1 MAILQIENLYSYYGK
16 SPVLQDVSIS
26 VEAGSFVSILG
37 RNGVGK
43 TTLLKTIMGLTD
55 KATGSLRFMGN
66 EQIHGDTYKRARL
79 GIGYIPQ
86 GRQIIPNFTVQE
98 NILMGTFA
106 RADGQR
112 SIPEYLFE
120 LFPILKEFLHRKGG
134 HLSGGQQQQLAIA
147 RALAMDPKI
156 LILDE
161 PTEGIQPNV
170 VRQIEEAILYL
181 NRERG
186 LSIMLVEQNIPF
198 AREASDHFFV
208 LDKGRV
214 VATGS
219 RSDLTDTLVEEY
231 LTF

>member
-1 MAILQIENLYSYYGK
+1 MHARNLFSFYGK
-16 SPVLQDVSIS
+16 SPVIQGVSFDLEPGEFLA
-26 VEAGSFVSILG
+26 VLG

-43 TTLLKTIMGLTD
+43 TTLLKSIMGLTD
-55 KATGSLRFMGN
+55 RCEGELAFG
-66 EQIHGDTYKRARL
+66 EQDLLVRSTPDRSRL

-86 GRQIIPNFTVQE
+86 GREIIPQFTVRE

-106 RADGQR
+106 RPDGR
-112 SIPEYLFE
+112 REIPEYLFE
-120 LFPILKEFLHRKGG
+120 MFPILAEFIGRRGG
-134 HLSGGQQQQLAIA
+134 DLSGGQQQQLAIA

-161 PTEGIQPNV
+161 PTEGIQPNIV
-170 VRQIEEAILYL
+170 KQIEDAIVRL

-186 LSIMLVEQNIPF
+186 LGIILVEQNVPF
-198 AREASDHFFV
+198 ARSASDRFLV

-214 VATGS
+214 VLSG
-219 RSDLTDTLVEEY
+219 RSDELSDDVIDEH